1 MRRAERV
8 LRVERGFERSRL
20 ETECMAS
27 AYELLLPIPRRKLV
41 APQRDAV
48 LRSMPWEEQEPLRA
62 AAGA

>member
-1 MRRAERV
+1 MALAERV

-27 AYELLLPIPRRKLV
+27 AYELLLPIQRRKLISPRREGV
-41 APQRDAV
+41 LSTPQWQDK
-48 LRSMPWEEQEPLRA
+48 EPLRS